1 MSNANARVVSYL
13 NGANRLSKS
22 ATFKQGYEDYIKAR
36 PFNYEIPT
44 IRDATDYERG
54 RSFAIWCKANNA
66 PRSTWRNGIAAKTVI
81 ERIVYAMRY
90 GYVI

>member
-1 MSNANARVVSYL
+1 MRAGNSV
-13 NGANRLSKS
+13 
-22 ATFKQGYEDYIKAR
+22 
-36 PFNYEIPT
+36 
-44 IRDATDYERG
+44 
-54 RSFAIWCKANNA
+54 AIWCKANNA